1 MKIKKS
7 ICLLFALVLTFSAF
21 AKDFD
26 AVYGIYQIKIND
38 NAGSFC
44 LFVEDPRSEKF
55 VPVLNPLGNFSR
67 NKFYLKAGNRVYP
80 LSKIDGV
87 PFTYEIFQTYATMTY
102 SVKGVAD
109 VKFIFTFVNS
119 RTGQP
124 ENADM
129 AIVDALITN
138 KGRVTK
144 NYTLKAVFDT
154 LLGETYVSHFST
166 EKLKLLNT
174 EAVFSSMVADHWI
187 KSANENISLKFLFNG
202 PSISNPTNVS
212 VANVNLLSTDN
223 WEPNLVPG
231 RGYNSLFSINNSA
244 ISATWP
250 TYKLVPDAKCNVRFY
265 ISTAVLGSE
274 TPDTTSPF
282 FTTGMAEKNLN
293 EYKESEKFINA
304 EFEEYA
310 KLTSNDAAVEPVSA
324 YKDAKNAAEVEENL
338 PQIPPE
344 KVNQEYIN
352 ELLAQIEEV
361 QKNPDKYSQEKVL
374 QLNTELDA
382 VLKMLG
388 Q

>member
-7 ICLLFALVLTFSAF
+7 ICLLLTLVLTFSVF

-67 NKFYLKAGNRVYP
+67 NKFYLKAGNRFYP

-87 PFTYEIFQTYATMTY
+87 PFTYEINQTCTTMTY

-119 RTGQP
+119 RTGQA

-154 LLGETYVSHFST
+154 MLGESYISHFAT
-166 EKLKLLNT
+166 DKLKALNT
-174 EAVFSSMVADHWI
+174 EAVFTSMVADHWI
-187 KSANENISLKFLFNG
+187 KSANDNISLKFLFNG

-212 VANVNLLSTDN
+212 VANINLLSTDN
-223 WEPNLVPG
+223 WEPKLVPG

-250 TYKLVPDAKCNVRFY
+250 SYKLVPEAKCNVRFY
-265 ISTAVLGSE
+265 ITTAVLGDE
-274 TPDTTSPF
+274 TPDAKSPF
-282 FTTGMAEKNLN
+282 FTTGMAEKNLKD
-293 EYKESEKFINA
+293 YKDKEKFINA
-304 EFEEYA
+304 EIEEYA
-310 KLTSNDAAVEPVSA
+310 ILSSNDSPVEPVSA
-324 YKDAKNAAEVEENL
+324 YKNDKNVPDSDNL
-338 PQIPPE
+338 PKIAPE

-352 ELLAQIEEV
+352 ELLAKIEEV
-361 QKNPDKYSQEKVL
+361 QKNPDQYTQDKVL